1 MQTDKTQNQ
10 KTQNLITCRVL
21 QVTLKYL
28 QWESWMYLGASGI
41 LPVTTVM
48 CITVTKVSANCLY
61 SVFKI
66 PTISWSTVCSV
77 PMLLCTAGYK
87 LQLVTSFI
95 WPFLVLLSMF
105 CFSFLFC
112 CFVFNVPSPVF
123 FFFLMLQEKNKKMCT
138 RGFPRT
144 RRMMTKMSGRV
155 FSFWCVI
162 KLSSHGR
169 MFILTNKDHLRFI
182 LWTYRWAFF
191 KIAEFSHS
199 LAIWSALPF
208 VHLVHLFSP
217 Q

>member
-1 MQTDKTQNQ
+1 MPIACTPFLKFPPSPDLPYALFLCSFVQ
-10 KTQNLITCRVL
+10 LVISYSWL
-21 QVTLKYL
+21 QVLSDHSWYYL
-28 QWESWMYLGASGI
+28 
-41 LPVTTVM
+41 
-48 CITVTKVSANCLY
+48 
-61 SVFKI
+61 
-66 PTISWSTVCSV
+66 VCFAF
-77 PMLLCTAGYK
+77 P
-87 LQLVTSFI
+87 
-95 WPFLVLLSMF
+95 F
-105 CFSFLFC
+105 CFVVLFLMFQVL
-112 CFVFNVPSPVF
+112 FF